1 MNGSTGAQLSSRASL
16 FLKMR
21 KMRLIYDGIIATEDW
36 NDRQAYKVIHE
47 DYMAD
52 SFAMQM
58 GLMLSL

>member
-1 MNGSTGAQLSSRASL
+1 
-16 FLKMR
+16 
-21 KMRLIYDGIIATEDW
+21 MRLMYDGIIATEDW